1 VADPQAAKIEDPF
14 GLVGTTLDGQYRVD
28 QVVGEGGYGVV
39 YRGWHLSLEQPIAIK
54 ALKVLADDRAVQD
67 ALFAKFKDE
76 AKLLYTLSQASLN
89 IVRSMDFGAT
99 TSPNG
104 LWAPYMVLEW
114 LAGKSLAD
122 DLADRRR
129 RGLRGRTLDEAFA
142 LLEPAAEGL
151 SIAHH
156 RRVAHRDIKPANFF
170 LLDAVEG
177 ESTGRV
183 KVLDFGIAKIVR
195 DNELPGTR
203 SPFASFTWLYAAPE
217 QLDPRVGQ
225 TGLATDVY
233 GFALLLTELLTDRVP
248 VQGRDVVT
256 ILKAATD
263 VTMRPTPKQR
273 GADVPDAVELVC
285 RRALAV
291 DPKARYANIGELWAA
306 LIAARRSSVPH
317 PMISLTPSGGATALP
332 SSGAQTTRQSDPWG
346 GQGPPLS
353 PLVPPGR
360 PQTAASSTG
369 PGVFIPSGAQLGPQ
383 SPPVQSPPRAP
394 SQSPPHA
401 PSQSPPQSPPGYPAT
416 YPSAGYVPP
425 PFTNVPGSAPMMP
438 HPMQMSPP
446 LMTPPPGQMYPPQM
460 RRRMMPAT
468 GSSLPVIL
476 AVIGLVVG
484 LMFVATCGAIHA
496 ACN

>member
-1 VADPQAAKIEDPF
+1 MPPARIEDPF

-39 YRGWHLSLEQPIAIK
+39 YRGWHNSLEQPIAIK

-76 AKLLYTLSQASLN
+76 AKLLYTLSQESLN
-89 IVRSMDFGAT
+89 IVRSIDFGAT

-122 DLADRRR
+122 DLSERRH
-129 RGLRGRTLDEAFA
+129 RGMRGRSLDEALA

-151 SIAHH
+151 SIAHQ

-170 LLDAVEG
+170 LLEG
-177 ESTGRV
+177 DSGPRV

-233 GFALLLTELLTDRVP
+233 SFALLLTELLTDRIP
-248 VQGRDVVT
+248 VEGRDVVT
-256 ILKAATD
+256 LLKAATD
-263 VTMRPTPKQR
+263 VTTRPTPKQR
-273 GADVPDAVELVC
+273 GVNVPDAIEGVC

-291 DPKARYANIGELWAA
+291 DPKARYASIGELWAA
-306 LIAARRSSVPH
+306 LIAARRQSVPQAV
-317 PMISLTPSGGATALP
+317 ISVTPGAGVTSLP
-332 SSGAQTTRQSDPWG
+332 SSMAQTTLPTTPRSGEPWAVPSQS
-346 GQGPPLS
+346 PLS
-353 PLVPPGR
+353 PLVPP
-360 PQTAASSTG
+360 TG
-369 PGVFIPSGAQLGPQ
+369 PGVFIPSGVLLGPPPA
-383 SPPVQSPPRAP
+383 SPPLQG
-394 SQSPPHA
+394 
-401 PSQSPPQSPPGYPAT
+401 PPGYAPT
-416 YPSAGYVPP
+416 YPSAAHAPP
-425 PFTNVPGSAPMMP
+425 YPAMTALPGSAPMM
-438 HPMQMSPP
+438 HPSQMSPP
-446 LMTPPPGQMYPPQM
+446 RMTPPPGGRMVRPPQ
-460 RRRMMPAT
+460 RAIMPS
-468 GSSLPVIL
+468 SSLPVIL

-496 ACN
+496 AC